1 MLKPPHTNIPNTDVL
16 NTDIPRPD
24 PVDLDADTHAVHAG
38 TSRSAFGETA
48 EALYL
53 TSGFVYDTAEAAE
66 ARFKGEQEGFVYSR
80 YGNPTVAMFEQRMAA
95 LEGAEAGRATAS
107 GMAAVTAILM
117 SLVKAGDHIV
127 AARELFGSCR
137 YVVENL
143 LPRFGVETT
152 LVDGCDLDQWRE
164 AMRPDTVFAFLETPT
179 NPCLR
184 VLDLEAIAEITHA
197 HGALLIVDNVF
208 GTPVLQKPLAHGADI
223 VIYSATKHIDGQGRC
238 LGGIILGQQ
247 EVLDA
252 TLKDT
257 LRHTGPSLSPFNAWV
272 LLKGLETLSLRV
284 ERQAATAA
292 RIADFLSAHPKVD
305 RVLYPGRADHPDHD
319 IARRQ
324 MASGGTMVAFA
335 LDGGKAPA
343 FSVLNAFGIIKISN
357 NLGDAKTLATH
368 PATTTHQRLEPAE
381 RADLGICDG
390 MLRLS
395 AGLEAADDLI
405 GDLDRALSAV

>member
-1 MLKPPHTNIPNTDVL
+1 MLKPSHTDTKRSLPGDF
-16 NTDIPRPD
+16 
-24 PVDLDADTHAVHAG
+24 DLDTHAVHAG

-66 ARFKGEQEGFVYSR
+66 ARFKGEEEGFVYSR

-127 AARELFGSCR
+127 AARQLFGSCR

-143 LPRFGVETT
+143 LPRFGVEMT
-152 LVDGCDLDQWRE
+152 LVDGCDLDQWRQ
-164 AMRPDTVFAFLETPT
+164 AVRPETVFVFLETPT

-184 VLDLEAIAEITHA
+184 VLDIEAISDIAHA
-197 HGALLIVDNVF
+197 HGALVVVDNVF

-238 LGGIILGQQ
+238 LGGVILGQQ
-247 EVLDA
+247 ALLDA

-292 RIADFLSAHPKVD
+292 RIADFLADHPKID
-305 RVLYPGRADHPDHD
+305 RVLYPGRPDHPDHD
-319 IARRQ
+319 LAQKQ

-343 FSVLNAFGIIKISN
+343 FKVLNRLEIIKISN

-405 GDLDRALSAV
+405 ADLGRALSAV